1 LADGQP
7 ETPWHGL
14 RDCAETVRVAA
25 DGGVSLWLHG
35 HRHGAYHRPP
45 SATCPFPTVCA
56 GSAAQLGRASY
67 MEYEVKG
74 KHVLAR
80 RRVLDFAKRRFCDGE
95 SFGIEFTR

>member
-1 LADGQP
+1 
-7 ETPWHGL
+7 
-14 RDCAETVRVAA
+14 
-25 DGGVSLWLHG
+25 
-35 HRHGAYHRPP
+35 
-45 SATCPFPTVCA
+45 
-56 GSAAQLGRASY
+56 